1 MKLTKAHKL
10 IQLLFL
16 LANNKTIHIK
26 DILQTLEIN
35 ERNFYYYLNEI
46 KSVGFYIECK
56 QKKYS
61 FIPKGKCYEN
71 LPLLIKITPPD
82 KLIIQ
87 STINNLSINK
97 TTKNNILNVLSSK
110 LVSYVHVSDK
120 YEDYIHSIK
129 NSINNKKQL
138 VLNYNDKNIDFC
150 QTVIVEPYYI
160 DESNNHF
167 WVYIPTLNS
176 NYLFKLSNIKDI
188 LISPVKQMYTNKHYD
203 ISPDCFGQYG
213 KRNKDC
219 CIELYYQG
227 MENLTNIFPN
237 TRIYISKEKHKNT
250 YIFNCQICEYKNI
263 AGFILSNNEFIHTIH
278 TKEIISYIDD
288 LLLDYKNMNKLKI

>member
-26 DILQTLEIN
+26 DILQTLDIN

-46 KSVGFYIECK
+46 KSVGFYVECK

-87 STINNLSINK
+87 STINNLNINR
-97 TTKNNILNVLSSK
+97 TTKNNILNVLSSR

-120 YEDYIHSIK
+120 YEDYIHTIQKSID
-129 NSINNKKQL
+129 NKKQL
-138 VLNYNDKNIDFC
+138 VLNYSDKNIDFC
-150 QTVIVEPYYI
+150 QTVIVEPYFI

-188 LISPVKQMYTNKHYD
+188 LLSPVRQMYTNKHYD
-203 ISPDCFGQYG
+203 VSPDCFGQYG
-213 KRNKDC
+213 KMDKNC

-227 MENLTNIFPN
+227 MENLTDIYPN
-237 TRIYISKEKHKNT
+237 TRMFISKEKHTNT
-250 YIFNCQICEYKNI
+250 YTLNCKVCDYKYI
-263 AGFILSNNEFIHTIH
+263 SGFILSNSELIYKTH
-278 TKEIISYIDD
+278 TKEINSYIDD
-288 LLLDYKNMNKLKI
+288 LVFNYKNKEK

>member
-26 DILQTLEIN
+26 DILQTLDIN

-46 KSVGFYIECK
+46 KSVGFYVECK

-87 STINNLSINK
+87 STINNLNINR
-97 TTKNNILNVLSSK
+97 TTKNNILNVLSSR
-110 LVSYVHVSDK
+110 LVSYLHVSDK
-120 YEDYIHSIK
+120 YEDYIHTIQKSID
-129 NSINNKKQL
+129 NKKQL
-138 VLNYNDKNIDFC
+138 VLNYSDKNIDFC
-150 QTVIVEPYYI
+150 QTVIVEPYFI

-188 LISPVKQMYTNKHYD
+188 LLSPVRQMYTNKHYD
-203 ISPDCFGQYG
+203 VSPDCFGQYG
-213 KRNKDC
+213 KIDKNC

-227 MENLTNIFPN
+227 MENLTDIYPN
-237 TRIYISKEKHKNT
+237 TRMFISKEKHTNT
-250 YIFNCQICEYKNI
+250 YTLNCKVCDYKYI
-263 AGFILSNNEFIHTIH
+263 SGFILSNSELIYKTH
-278 TKEIISYIDD
+278 TKEINSYIDD
-288 LLLDYKNMNKLKI
+288 LVFNYKNKEK

>member
-26 DILQTLEIN
+26 DILQTLDIN

-46 KSVGFYIECK
+46 KSVGFYVECK

-87 STINNLSINK
+87 STINNLNINR
-97 TTKNNILNVLSSK
+97 TTKNNILNVLSSR

-120 YEDYIHSIK
+120 YEDYIHTIQKSID
-129 NSINNKKQL
+129 NKKQL
-138 VLNYNDKNIDFC
+138 VLNYSDKNIDFC
-150 QTVIVEPYYI
+150 QTVIVEPYFI

-188 LISPVKQMYTNKHYD
+188 LLSPVRQMYTNKHYD
-203 ISPDCFGQYG
+203 VSPDCFGQYG
-213 KRNKDC
+213 KMDKNC

-227 MENLTNIFPN
+227 MENLTDIYPN
-237 TRIYISKEKHKNT
+237 TRMFISKEKHTNT
-250 YIFNCQICEYKNI
+250 YKLNCQVCDYKYI
-263 AGFILSNNEFIHTIH
+263 SGFILSNSELIYKTH
-278 TKEIISYIDD
+278 TKEINSYIDD
-288 LLLDYKNMNKLKI
+288 LVFNYKNKEK

>member
-26 DILQTLEIN
+26 DILQTLDIN

-46 KSVGFYIECK
+46 KSVGFYVECK

-87 STINNLSINK
+87 STINNLNINR
-97 TTKNNILNVLSSK
+97 TTKNNILNVLSSR
-110 LVSYVHVSDK
+110 LVSYLHVSDK
-120 YEDYIHSIK
+120 YEDYIHTIQKSID
-129 NSINNKKQL
+129 NKKQL
-138 VLNYNDKNIDFC
+138 VLNYSDKNIDFC
-150 QTVIVEPYYI
+150 QTVIVEPYFI

-188 LISPVKQMYTNKHYD
+188 LLSPVRQMYTNKHYD
-203 ISPDCFGQYG
+203 VSPDCFGQYG
-213 KRNKDC
+213 KMDKNC

-227 MENLTNIFPN
+227 MENLTDIYPN
-237 TRIYISKEKHKNT
+237 TRMFISKEKHTNT
-250 YIFNCQICEYKNI
+250 YTLNCKVCDYKYI
-263 AGFILSNNEFIHTIH
+263 SGFILSNSELIYKTH
-278 TKEIISYIDD
+278 TKEINSYIDD
-288 LLLDYKNMNKLKI
+288 LVFNYKNKEK

>member
-16 LANNKTIHIK
+16 LANNKTIHIR
-26 DILQTLEIN
+26 DILQTLDIN

-46 KSVGFYIECK
+46 KSVGFYVECK

-87 STINNLSINK
+87 STINNLNINR
-97 TTKNNILNVLSSK
+97 TTKNNILNILSSR

-120 YEDYIHSIK
+120 YEDYIQIIQK
-129 NSINNKKQL
+129 SINNKKQL
-138 VLNYNDKNIDFC
+138 VLNYSDKNIDFC
-150 QTVIVEPYYI
+150 QTVIVEPYFI

-188 LISPVKQMYTNKHYD
+188 LLSPVRQMYTNKHYD
-203 ISPDCFGQYG
+203 VSPDCFGQYG
-213 KRNKDC
+213 KMDKNC

-227 MENLTNIFPN
+227 MENLTDIYPN
-237 TRIYISKEKHKNT
+237 TRMFISKEKHTNT
-250 YIFNCQICEYKNI
+250 YKLNCQVCDYKYI
-263 AGFILSNNEFIHTIH
+263 SGFILSNSELIYKTH
-278 TKEIISYIDD
+278 TKEINSYIDD
-288 LLLDYKNMNKLKI
+288 LVFNYKNKEK

>member
-16 LANNKTIHIK
+16 LANNKTIHVK
-26 DILQTLEIN
+26 DILQTLDIN

-46 KSVGFYIECK
+46 KSVGFYVECK

-87 STINNLSINK
+87 STINNLNINR
-97 TTKNNILNVLSSK
+97 TTKNNILNVLSSR

-120 YEDYIHSIK
+120 YEDYIHTIQKSID
-129 NSINNKKQL
+129 NKKQL
-138 VLNYNDKNIDFC
+138 VLNYSDKNINFC
-150 QTVIVEPYYI
+150 QTVIVEPYFI
-160 DESNNHF
+160 NESNNHF

-188 LISPVKQMYTNKHYD
+188 LLSPVRQMYTNKHYD
-203 ISPDCFGQYG
+203 VSPDCFGQYG
-213 KRNKDC
+213 KMNKNC

-227 MENLTNIFPN
+227 MENLTDIYPN
-237 TRIYISKEKHKNT
+237 TRMYISKEKHTNT
-250 YIFNCQICEYKNI
+250 YKLNCQVCDYKYI
-263 AGFILSNNEFIHTIH
+263 SGFILSNSELIFKIHTE
-278 TKEIISYIDD
+278 EINSYIDN
-288 LLLDYKNMNKLKI
+288 LVFNYKNNKK